1 MDSFVIFQ
9 QLLVLFGLMAL
20 GFACTRRG
28 WMNEDFNRKLSAL
41 VVNLF
46 NPMIQLSGAVS
57 RDDSMGGG
65 LVRQNL
71 ILCCIYFGAAAVLAF
86 VLVRLMGLSPE
97 RRGIYQNMLL
107 FGNFGF
113 MGIPIITGLFGSS
126 YVIFVNFYMLFMNT
140 LFYTYGLVL
149 MTGSC
154 SPKKLLNG
162 CTLACLVSILIFACD
177 LRVPAPVES
186 LLRYGGNTCIPLSRM
201 VIGSNLAGSSLR
213 AMLRCKR
220 FYVFTVL
227 KLLVMPILLVL
238 AVRNLPFDA
247 TMLCI
252 FMVMAA
258 MPSASVPALTAQEL
272 YGAELGAE
280 ACQLN
285 MITTV
290 CCLFTVP
297 IVSLFL

>member
-97 RRGIYQNMLL
+97 RRGIYQNMLM

-113 MGIPIITGLFGSS
+113 MGIPIITGLS
-126 YVIFVNFYMLFMNT
+126 
-140 LFYTYGLVL
+140 
-149 MTGSC
+149 
-154 SPKKLLNG
+154 
-162 CTLACLVSILIFACD
+162 A
-177 LRVPAPVES
+177 
-186 LLRYGGNTCIPLSRM
+186 
-201 VIGSNLAGSSLR
+201 
-213 AMLRCKR
+213 
-220 FYVFTVL
+220 
-227 KLLVMPILLVL
+227 
-238 AVRNLPFDA
+238 
-247 TMLCI
+247 
-252 FMVMAA
+252 AA
-258 MPSASVPALTAQEL
+258 M
-272 YGAELGAE
+272 
-280 ACQLN
+280 
-285 MITTV
+285 
-290 CCLFTVP
+290 
-297 IVSLFL
+297 

>member
-1 MDSFVIFQ
+1 MNSFVIFQ

-20 GFACTRRG
+20 GYLSTRRG
-28 WMNEDFNRKLSAL
+28 WMSEDFNRKLSAL

-46 NPMIQLSGAVS
+46 NPMIQLYGAVS
-57 RDDSMGGG
+57 RDDSMDGG
-65 LVRQNL
+65 LVKQNL
-71 ILCCIYFGAAAVLAF
+71 ILCCLYFAAAALLAF
-86 VLVRLMGLSPE
+86 VFVKLMRVSKE
-97 RRGIYQNMLL
+97 RWGVYQNMMM
-107 FGNFGF
+107 FGNYGF

-126 YVIFVNFYMLFMNT
+126 HVIFVNFYMLFMNT

-154 SPKKLLNG
+154 SLKKILNG
-162 CTLACLVSILIFACD
+162 CTLACIASILIFA
-177 LRVPAPVES
+177 LRIRVPAPVES
-186 LLRYGGNTCIPLSRM
+186 LLSYCGNSCIPLSMM
-201 VIGSNLAGSSLR
+201 VIGSNLAMTGFRPLLNR
-213 AMLRCKR
+213 R
-220 FYVFTVL
+220 FFVFTLL
-227 KLLVMPILLVL
+227 KMLVMPIILVL

-258 MPSASVPALTAQEL
+258 MPSASVPALTAQER

-290 CCLFTVP
+290 SSLVTVP
-297 IVSLFL
+297 IVALFL

>member
-1 MDSFVIFQ
+1 MDSFLIFQ

-20 GFACTRRG
+20 GFFSTRKG
-28 WMNEDFNRKLSAL
+28 WMNDDFNRKLSAL

-57 RDDSMGGG
+57 RDDSMGGD

-71 ILCCIYFGAAAVLAF
+71 ILCCVYFGAVTL
-86 VLVRLMGLSPE
+86 LSLLIVRFWHLSPAQK
-97 RRGIYQNMLL
+97 GIYQNMLM

-113 MGIPIITGLFGSS
+113 MGIPLVSGLFGSG

-140 LFYTYGLVL
+140 MFYTYGLVL
-149 MTGSC
+149 ITGSC
-154 SPKKLLNG
+154 SPKKILNG
-162 CTLACLVSILIFACD
+162 CTIACLASIAIFAFD

-186 LLRYGGNTCIPLSRM
+186 FLRYGGNTCIPLSMM
-201 VIGSNLAGSSLR
+201 VIGSNLASSSLVQ
-213 AMLRCKR
+213 MLKNKR
-220 FYVFTVL
+220 FYIFAAL
-227 KLLVMPILLVL
+227 KLLVIPIALVL
-238 AVRNLPFDA
+238 CVRNLPFDA
-247 TMLCI
+247 SVVCI

-258 MPSASVPALTAQEL
+258 MPSASVPALTAQQH

-290 CCLFTVP
+290 CSLFTVP
-297 IVSLFL
+297 IVAMFL

>member
-71 ILCCIYFGAAAVLAF
+71 ILCCIYFGSAAVLAF
-86 VLVRLMGLSPE
+86 VLVRLMGLSPG
-97 RRGIYQNMLL
+97 RRGIYQNM
-107 FGNFGF
+107 
-113 MGIPIITGLFGSS
+113 
-126 YVIFVNFYMLFMNT
+126 
-140 LFYTYGLVL
+140 
-149 MTGSC
+149 
-154 SPKKLLNG
+154 LNG

-186 LLRYGGNTCIPLSRM
+186 LLRYGGNTCIPLSMM
-201 VIGSNLAGSSLR
+201 VIGSNLAGSSVR

>member
-20 GFACTRRG
+20 GFFATRQG
-28 WMNEDFNRKLSAL
+28 WMNDDFNRRLSAL

-46 NPMIQLSGAVS
+46 NPMIMLSGAVS
-57 RDDSMGGG
+57 RDSGMGGE
-65 LVRQNL
+65 LIRQNL
-71 ILCCIYFGAAAVLAF
+71 ILCFLYFIAAAILAF
-86 VLVRLMGLSPE
+86 ILVHFLHLSPE
-97 RRGIYQNMLL
+97 QWGIYQNMLM

-113 MGIPIITGLFGSS
+113 MGIPIVSGLFGSS

-154 SPKKLLNG
+154 SVKKILNG
-162 CTLACLVSILIFACD
+162 CTIACLASILVFALD

-186 LLRYGGNTCIPLSRM
+186 FLKYGGNTCIPLSMM

-213 AMLRCKR
+213 AMLQNRR
-220 FYVFTVL
+220 FYAFTTL
-227 KLLVMPILLVL
+227 KMLVVPILLVL
-238 AVRNLPFDA
+238 AVRNLPFDP

-258 MPSASVPALTAQEL
+258 MPSASVPALTAQQR

-290 CCLFTVP
+290 CSLFTVP
-297 IVSLFL
+297 IVALFL